1 MRDSIGIECL
11 ACVTADFLG
20 FIDSIMDQQQPK
32 QSIRIRSMDVMRGMT
47 LFLMLF
53 VNDLFAPGVPK
64 WMLHTEAD
72 VDGMGLADWV
82 FPGFLFMVGMAVPYA
97 VAAREKTGESMG
109 LIFSHIVIRTAS
121 LILIGV
127 LILNGGRLDAAL
139 TGMSNFLWLGLLYLC
154 VFMVWNRF
162 PTKSGNQALFKGIRF
177 LGILGICYLVY
188 RFKASDGKGLE
199 IGWWGIL
206 GLIGWGYFAA
216 AATFVLSRGR
226 LAVVGCAW
234 LLFLFLN
241 ILSQTTFKLHVPVLE
256 NYLNV
261 LLSGNVP
268 CIVLAGTIIGILIR
282 RYATVPKML
291 LCRLLVI
298 GILWLTGGF
307 VLRSWFIL
315 SKIHGTPSWALL
327 CCGISV
333 LLLLLI
339 YYLIDI
345 RKYHNG
351 IFVFEEAGKNSLT
364 TYLAPDLIYFICWG
378 FQIPL
383 FFYKQS
389 SNMVLAVGGSL
400 LWAFAMLWYAILLK
414 KMNIYL
420 KL

>member
-1 MRDSIGIECL
+1 MFW
-11 ACVTADFLG
+11 AVTADLLW
-20 FIDSIMDQQQPK
+20 IYRIIMDQQQPK

-53 VNDLFAPGVPK
+53 VNDLFAPGVPE
-64 WMLHTEAD
+64 WLLHTKAD

-97 VAAREKTGESMG
+97 VAAREKLGESPR
-109 LIFSHIVIRTAS
+109 LIFAHIVTRTAS

-127 LILNGGRLDAAL
+127 LILNGGRVDASL
-139 TGMSNFLWLGLLYLC
+139 TGMSGFWWLGLLYLC
-154 VFMVWNRF
+154 VFLIWNRY
-162 PTKSGNQALFKGIRF
+162 PTTSGNQTLFKGMRL
-177 LGILGICYLVY
+177 LGGLGICYLVY
-188 RFKASDGKGLE
+188 CFKAAEGKGLE

-216 AATFVLSRGR
+216 ATTFVLSRGR
-226 LAVVGCAW
+226 LSIVVCFW
-234 LLFLFLN
+234 LLFLVLN
-241 ILSQTTFKLHVPVLE
+241 ILSQTAFKLHIPIIG

-268 CIVLAGTIIGILIR
+268 CIVLAGTIIGILIK
-282 RYATVPKML
+282 RYAATPKLLLRWML
-291 LCRLLVI
+291 II
-298 GILWLTGGF
+298 GILWLAGGF
-307 VLRSWFIL
+307 ALRPWFIL

-327 CCGISV
+327 CCGIS
-333 LLLLLI
+333 LLLLLVI
-339 YYLIDI
+339 YYVIDI
-345 RKYHNG
+345 RKYHKG

-378 FQIPL
+378 LQIPL

-389 SNMVLAVGGSL
+389 GNMLLAVGGSL

-414 KMNIYL
+414 KINIYL

>member
-1 MRDSIGIECL
+1 
-11 ACVTADFLG
+11 
-20 FIDSIMDQQQPK
+20 
-32 QSIRIRSMDVMRGMT
+32 MDVMRGMT

-53 VNDLFAPGVPK
+53 VNDLFVPGVPK
-64 WMLHTEAD
+64 WLLHSEAD

-97 VAAREKTGESMG
+97 VTAREKMGESIRQ
-109 LIFSHIVIRTAS
+109 IFVHIVGRTAS
-121 LILIGV
+121 LLLISI
-127 LILNGGRLDAAL
+127 LILNGGRVDASQ
-139 TGMSNFLWLGLLYLC
+139 TGMSSFLWLGLLYLS
-154 VFMVWNRF
+154 VFLIWNRY
-162 PTKSGNQALFKGIRF
+162 PTKLGNQGVFKGLRLI
-177 LGILGICYLVY
+177 GVVGICYLVY
-188 RFKASDGKGLE
+188 AFRAKEGKGLE

-216 AATFVLSRGR
+216 ATTFVLSRGR
-226 LAVVGCAW
+226 LAIVVCSW
-234 LLFLFLN
+234 LLFLMLN
-241 ILSQTTFKLHVPVLE
+241 ILSQTVLKLHIPIIGK
-256 NYLNV
+256 YLNV

-282 RYATVPKML
+282 RYSAVPNL
-291 LCRLLVI
+291 LLRWMLVI
-298 GILWLTGGF
+298 GLLWLIGGF

-315 SKIHGTPSWALL
+315 SKIHGTPSWALV

-333 LLLLLI
+333 LLLLGI
-339 YYLIDI
+339 YYIIDI
-345 RKYHNG
+345 QKYDKG

-389 SNMVLAVGGSL
+389 DHMVLAVGGSL
-400 LWAFAMLWYAILLK
+400 VWACAMLWYAILLK
-414 KMNIYL
+414 KVNIYL